1 MSFATR
7 FASLS
12 AGALVSAIALMS
24 AIAIVLVTALV
35 SVTAHAG
42 ESAGLKAGVFNPAR
56 EAPDFSVLGSDG
68 LALTL
73 SHYRGKVV
81 VLGFGYASCPNVC
94 PVTLAVLAQAH
105 RKLGALGSQVQV
117 IYLTVDPER
126 DSAERLKQYLAAF
139 DPTFVGGTGTDAQMA
154 AVRLSY
160 GVTAQKV
167 GTGSNYGIAH
177 SSSIYLITREGKL
190 RALMPFGHK
199 ADDYVHDIS
208 MLLN

>member
-1 MSFATR
+1 VRFATR
-7 FASLS
+7 PVLWLWLLLS
-12 AGALVSAIALMS
+12 MS
-24 AIAIVLVTALV
+24 AQAADVDA
-35 SVTAHAG
+35 
-42 ESAGLKAGVFNPAR
+42 LKAGVFNPPR
-56 EAPDFSVLGSDG
+56 EAPDFSVRGSDG
-68 LALTL
+68 AALTL

-81 VLGFGYASCPNVC
+81 VLGFGYTHCPNVC
-94 PVTLAVLAQAH
+94 PATLAVLALAH

-126 DSAERLKQYLAAF
+126 DNAERLKEYLTAF
-139 DPTFVGGTGTDAQMA
+139 DSSFVGGTGSAAEMA

-167 GTGSNYGIAH
+167 GTGSDYGVSH
-177 SSSIYLITREGKL
+177 SSFIYLITREGKL
-190 RALMPFGHK
+190 QALMPFGHK